1 MTAELLLEAALAD
14 GIENGHPPAPGF
26 IDVMEACSLS
36 QLRPQER
43 DLQALL
49 DHVDPQKEIQ
59 NATAALIDT
68 LGHWHLWSVP
78 RLGSIDHTI

>member
-68 LGHWHLWSVP
+68 LGHWHLRSVP